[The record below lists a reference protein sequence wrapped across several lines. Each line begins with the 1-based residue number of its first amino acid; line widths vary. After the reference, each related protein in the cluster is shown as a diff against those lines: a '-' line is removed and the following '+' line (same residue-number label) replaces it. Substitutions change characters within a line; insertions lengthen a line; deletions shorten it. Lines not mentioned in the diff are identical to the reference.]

1 MQAIADVSVNL
12 INKNDNFPVFQKQS
26 SRIQVK
32 KINRDNRKSK
42 RIGPNQVERD
52 DDYDYEAILYENA
65 QPGTLV
71 LRVSL

>member
-1 MQAIADVSVNL
+1 LQAVADVSVNL

-26 SRIQVK
+26 NRIQAK
-32 KINRDNRKSK
+32 KINRDNRKFKHMDS
-42 RIGPNQVERD
+42 NQGERD

-71 LRVSL
+71 LRVSV